1 MYRRLDKRAPPAVAL
16 DDPVDVLYIG
26 EKRHS
31 PTISGGRVRA
41 EHLRLAVSTT
51 RAERRG
57 ARADPWRT
65 ISGWLWTAYVA
76 GVVALAAWLW
86 I

>member
-1 MYRRLDKRAPPAVAL
+1 MRAQ
-16 DDPVDVLYIG
+16 Y
-26 EKRHS
+26 
-31 PTISGGRVRA
+31 
-41 EHLRLAVSTT
+41 LRLAVSTT
-51 RAERRG
+51 HAERRG